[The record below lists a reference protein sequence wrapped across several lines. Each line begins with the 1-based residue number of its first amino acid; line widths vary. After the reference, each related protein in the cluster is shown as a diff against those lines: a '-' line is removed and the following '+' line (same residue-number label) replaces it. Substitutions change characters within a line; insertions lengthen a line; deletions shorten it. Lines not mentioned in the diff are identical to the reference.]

1 MKSKRRIRCLC
12 CKKLVMPKINYY
24 EPDEPYSVIPINY
37 QKKHGCVCS
46 ECIERYAADDD
57 FLRYSTFSEN
67 ELTESK
73 RMDLLFGPFA
83 KMLPPRNSQV
93 VLMTTHDLSK
103 EKANDSR
110 PLQANAANEQIP
122 SHSTKTSSST
132 KSSEVEQKDLYLE
145 KYSCLDYSLD
155 SYANLVQN
163 VVFGQEEAV
172 KRLIYTVY
180 FNQLANC
187 LEEYSD
193 MLPPDS
199 IKCLGHDKTPPRRK
213 HVLLI
218 GNTGV
223 GKTLLASTVAKMFK
237 ITYSISNATP
247 ITSAGYIGDKIEN
260 VLERLYDAADGDIQ
274 VAQNGIIILDEFDKK
289 AVSPNETTRDVT
301 GKAVQQELLKLL
313 EPTDVWIRKGTV
325 KFNTKNLTIIMMGA
339 FVGLEDVVTK
349 RLNVKRIGFGN
360 NDTSISL
367 DKLIPDDLIEYG
379 FIPEIVGRI
388 PIVIKLN
395 NLTKD
400 VLTDIVYALLNKY
413 NLFFKYKN
421 YDLIVDQQLIDKL
434 VEESLSAKTGAR
446 DLDTKVDELL
456 QPALYQVFQSLPNG
470 VCEVNSDGSITLLR
484 SQKDSVTPSLL
495 EISPTKKYEDF
506 DDEDITE
513 K

>member
-1 MKSKRRIRCLC
+1 MKSKRRIRCFC
-12 CKKLVMPKINYY
+12 CKKLVLPKINYY

-46 ECIERYAADDD
+46 ECIERYAANDD
-57 FLRYSTFSEN
+57 FFRYPPFSKN

-73 RMDLLFGPFA
+73 RMDMLFGPFA
-83 KMLPPRNSQV
+83 KLLPPRNSQV
-93 VLMTTHDLSK
+93 LLMSTHDFSK
-103 EKANDSR
+103 EKTNDSK
-110 PLQANAANEQIP
+110 PLQANATNEQSS
-122 SHSTKTSSST
+122 SHPTKTSSSI

-145 KYSCLDYSLD
+145 KYSCLEYSLD

-163 VVFGQEEAV
+163 VVFGQEAAV

-193 MLPPDS
+193 MLSPDS
-199 IKCLGHDKTPPRRK
+199 VKCLGPDKTPPRRK

-247 ITSAGYIGDKIEN
+247 ITSAGYIGDKVEN
-260 VLERLYDAADGDIQ
+260 VLERLYDAADGKLQ
-274 VAQNGIIILDEFDKK
+274 VAQNGIVILDEFDKK

-313 EPTDVWIRKGTV
+313 EPTDVWIKKNTV

-339 FVGLEDVVTK
+339 FVGLEDVITK
-349 RLNVKRIGFGN
+349 RLNVKKIGFGN
-360 NDTSISL
+360 SDTSVSL

-379 FIPEIVGRI
+379 FIPEIIGRI
-388 PIVIKLN
+388 PIIIKLN
-395 NLTKD
+395 NLSKD
-400 VLTDIVYALLNKY
+400 VLTDIIYALLNKY

-421 YDLIVDQQLIDKL
+421 YDLIVDQQLVDKL

-470 VCEVNSDGSITLLR
+470 VCEINSDGSITLLKY
-484 SQKDSVTPSLL
+484 QKDSITPSIFK
-495 EISPTKKYEDF
+495 ISPAKKYEDF
-506 DDEDITE
+506 DDEDIT
-513 K
+513 KK

>member
-1 MKSKRRIRCLC
+1 MKSKRRVRCLC
-12 CKKLVMPKINYY
+12 CKRLVLPKINYY
-24 EPDEPYSVIPINY
+24 EPDEPYSVIPISY
-37 QKKHGCVCS
+37 QKKRGCVCS
-46 ECIERYAADDD
+46 ECIEKYADNDD
-57 FLRYSTFSEN
+57 FLRYPTFSEN

-73 RMDLLFGPFA
+73 RMNLLFGPFA
-83 KMLPPRNSQV
+83 QLLPQKNNQV
-93 VLMTTHDLSK
+93 VLMTAKNVSTSK
-103 EKANDSR
+103 PNDSR
-110 PLQANAANEQIP
+110 PPQANASKEQNQ
-122 SHSTKTSSST
+122 SLSVKTNPST
-132 KSSEVEQKDLYLE
+132 KSSDDEHKDLYLK
-145 KYSCLDYSLD
+145 KYSCLEYSLD
-155 SYANLVQN
+155 SYSTLVQN

-172 KRLIYTVY
+172 KRLIYTIY

-199 IKCLGHDKTPPRRK
+199 IKCLGHDKTLPRRK

-223 GKTLLASTVAKMFK
+223 GKTLLASTVAKIFK

-274 VAQNGIIILDEFDKK
+274 LAQNGIVILDEFDKK
-289 AVSPNETTRDVT
+289 AVSPNENTRDVT

-313 EPTDVWIRKGTV
+313 EPTDVWIRKNTV

-339 FVGLEDVVTK
+339 FVGLEDVITK
-349 RLNVKRIGFGN
+349 RLNVKKIGFGN
-360 NDTSISL
+360 DDVSASL

-421 YDLIVDQQLIDKL
+421 YDLIVDQQLIEKL

-484 SQKDSVTPSLL
+484 YQKNSNIPSILD
-495 EISPTKKYEDF
+495 ISPTKRYEDF
-506 DDEDITE
+506 DDEE
-513 K
+513 Y